1 MALRIVIYF
10 GNAIDIDG
18 SNTYLFCTKLKN
30 EEKQINLECD
40 WDNFFHK
47 FLMILSTIIAHN
59 KALHT
64 CRKNY
69 FVMYNVC

>member
-1 MALRIVIYF
+1 MALRIDIYF

-40 WDNFFHK
+40 
-47 FLMILSTIIAHN
+47 
-59 KALHT
+59 
-64 CRKNY
+64 
-69 FVMYNVC
+69 